1 MSPAKAFR
9 VTKPLPKRLPPGCWS
24 GGSRRQKINFASQN
38 RQPREHSVP
47 PCHGVSKLG
56 WHAKADSQQTKMNA
70 PTPPRPLLTPWL
82 HSGSSH
88 KAQNPLRPHHHR
100 PVWGLGERENITC
113 LPATMPRTCQQY
125 PSSWKRCPAGEGTV
139 PPALAPRCI
148 TAQSPGRQPEPSD
161 NTGLVLAL
169 SPGKKILPLPSAR

>member
-47 PCHGVSKLG
+47 PSHGVSKLG

-88 KAQNPLRPHHHR
+88 KAQDPLRPPPSQTSLGTGREGEHH
-100 PVWGLGERENITC
+100 
-113 LPATMPRTCQQY
+113 M
-125 PSSWKRCPAGEGTV
+125 PAGHHAKDIPAVSLLVETMSCWGRDRATSPS
-139 PPALAPRCI
+139 PPLHHCAVSREAAR
-148 TAQSPGRQPEPSD
+148 AQR
-161 NTGLVLAL
+161 
-169 SPGKKILPLPSAR
+169 